1 MQSAHSILPL
11 SEDIN
16 IVAANFPAP
25 GDVEE
30 DVVYSELSWNCVD
43 KEINF
48 SIRIEMFLF
57 SCHLLVQN
65 SPHNIFTLKIECL
78 YPQNMVLS
86 KLLVHLF
93 SNRGRT
99 NKLQS
104 CMACTPIKRFILEYD
119 CPANTFCSD
128 KILNPKNCFYSPV
141 FE

>member
-1 MQSAHSILPL
+1 
-11 SEDIN
+11 
-16 IVAANFPAP
+16 
-25 GDVEE
+25 
-30 DVVYSELSWNCVD
+30 VYSELAWNCVD
-43 KEINF
+43 KEMNF

-86 KLLVHLF
+86 KLLVPLI

-104 CMACTPIKRFILEYD
+104 CMACIPEKDVFLPEYD
-119 CPANTFCSD
+119 CPANTLCSD
-128 KILNPKNCFYSPV
+128 NM
-141 FE
+141 FEP